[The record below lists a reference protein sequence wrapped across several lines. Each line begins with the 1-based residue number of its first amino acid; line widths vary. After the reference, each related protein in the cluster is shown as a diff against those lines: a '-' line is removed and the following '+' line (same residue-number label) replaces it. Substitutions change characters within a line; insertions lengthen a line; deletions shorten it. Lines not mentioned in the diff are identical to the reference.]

1 MDTRAPIT
9 ISVPVWITKNDP
21 DDDYMDWLRG
31 KLKEAGWDERRTRDL
46 KGPIAISMRIACPAP
61 PAGLSGRKAAGG
73 TVWRGNASAAGASGE
88 AQCRKGFY
96 DRADR
101 THRHHDRAPLN
112 ASRDLEEN
120 CQRRRYQRM
129 G

>member
-1 MDTRAPIT
+1 MMDARAPIT

-61 PAGLSGRKAAGG
+61 PAGLSGRKAAALWGRAGQFGG
-73 TVWRGNASAAGASGE
+73 LRASLPPRLSI
-88 AQCRKGFY
+88 
-96 DRADR
+96 
-101 THRHHDRAPLN
+101 
-112 ASRDLEEN
+112 S
-120 CQRRRYQRM
+120 
-129 G
+129 